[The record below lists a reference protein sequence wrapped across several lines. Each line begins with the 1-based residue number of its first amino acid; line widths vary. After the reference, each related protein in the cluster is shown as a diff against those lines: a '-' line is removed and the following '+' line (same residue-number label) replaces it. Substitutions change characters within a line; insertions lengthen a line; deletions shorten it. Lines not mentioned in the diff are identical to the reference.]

1 MAKHIP
7 PPPDFEIAALKKKVV
22 EARNPMEAG
31 SGTPWE
37 DRGTLGL
44 VRAFVKTCA
53 LTLTSPAQLFVHI
66 RRPETIADG
75 RAFAIGCGVCWG
87 VSLVVHRMLMLRV
100 WYHDER
106 RYLIDRTLFWV
117 ENALFF
123 AAAIGAVLLFIHAV
137 SRIYHKMV
145 EAEIKMPVTAALFVN
160 LFAYALGP
168 SVLALVPVAGPVLAA
183 AWILALLVVAGSVRL
198 RLNAG
203 SAAVAAFVSMAATVL
218 GAAVAWFVVRML
230 IWEAMTGGAI
240 NEVKMPD
247 A

>member
-1 MAKHIP
+1 MAKNIP
-7 PPPDFEIAALKKKVV
+7 PPPDFEIAALKPKYV

-31 SGTPWE
+31 TGTPWE

-44 VRAFVKTCA
+44 VKAFVKTCA
-53 LTLTSPAQLFVHI
+53 MTLTAPARLFVQI
-66 RRPETIADG
+66 RRPETISDG
-75 RAFAIGCGVCWG
+75 RVFAIGCSVCWG
-87 VSLVVHRMLMLRV
+87 LSLVIHRLLMRRV

-106 RYLIDRTLFWV
+106 RYEIDTTLFWV
-117 ENALFF
+117 ENGLFF
-123 AAAIGAVLLFIHAV
+123 AAAIGAVMLFIHFV

-145 EAEIKMPVTAALFVN
+145 EAEIKQPVTPALFVN

-168 SVLALVPVAGPVLAA
+168 SVLALVPVAGPVVAIG
-183 AWILALLVVAGSVRL
+183 WIFALLVVAGSVRL

-203 SAAVAAFVSMAATVL
+203 SAAVASFISMAAMVL
-218 GAAVAWFVVRML
+218 GCAAAWFVVRML
-230 IWEAMTGGAI
+230 VWEAMTGGAI